1 MNSSGSTLNFT
12 SMNYPARNVAFLSG
26 PYGYS
31 LRASIRM
38 EDQRIASLNHHH
50 VFVELMHMG
59 RRNSRFAARPERHL
73 ASFRPIEHIPFYP
86 RRSLALARDP
96 IGRSFHK
103 FRKFVH
109 SAQCYLHSDT

>member
-1 MNSSGSTLNFT
+1 MNSSGSTLYFT
-12 SMNYPARNVAFLSG
+12 AMNYPARNVAFLSG

-38 EDQRIASLNHHH
+38 EDQRITSRNHHH

-59 RRNSRFAARPERHL
+59 RRNSPFAARPERHL

-86 RRSLALARDP
+86 RRSLAPARDP
-96 IGRSFHK
+96 IGRSLN
-103 FRKFVH
+103 RLRGFVY
-109 SAQCYLHSDT
+109 SA